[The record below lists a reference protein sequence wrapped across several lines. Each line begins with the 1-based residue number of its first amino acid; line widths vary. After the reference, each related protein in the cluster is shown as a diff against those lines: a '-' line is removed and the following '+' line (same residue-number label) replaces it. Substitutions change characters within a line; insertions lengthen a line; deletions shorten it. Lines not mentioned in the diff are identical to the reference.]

1 MKPSQDEIAE
11 AERKRVA
18 SITSSGCIPARR
30 RVRLS
35 VGLDIGQ
42 VSDPVAAC
50 AMRSI
55 EEPIDE
61 IDTSLIQK
69 LARPRYEIVG
79 LKRLP
84 LGTSYPNIVSY
95 CRNLMLSP
103 ALAGASLIM
112 DRTGCGRPTYDL
124 FVDAGLSPI
133 GVTITSSIG
142 EPTRDSD
149 GSGWHVGKL
158 HLVSRLQTEFAC
170 GNLKLPRR
178 LPETEVF
185 LAELRNFAV
194 QVNSNGYASFNAVG
208 SGHDDLVSAASLSIF
223 DLAPQSGGA
232 WTNEP
237 LPF

>member
-1 MKPSQDEIAE
+1 MEPSQDEIAE

-18 SITSSGCIPARR
+18 SILASGCIPARR
-30 RVRLS
+30 RIRMA

-42 VSDPVAAC
+42 VSDPTALCV
-50 AMRSI
+50 MRSV
-55 EEPIDE
+55 EEPTDE
-61 IDTSLIQK
+61 IGTDLIQR
-69 LARPRYEIVG
+69 LSRPRYEVIG
-79 LKRLP
+79 MKRLP
-84 LGTSYPNIVSY
+84 LATSYPDIVSY

-103 ALAGASLIM
+103 ALAGASLVM

-185 LAELRNFAV
+185 LGELRNFAV
-194 QVNSNGYASFNAVG
+194 QVNSNGYASFNAAG
-208 SGHDDLVSAASLSIF
+208 SGHDDLVSAASLAIF

-232 WTNEP
+232 WSNEE
-237 LPF
+237 LIF